1 MKIQTV
7 EVMRVSVPFTET
19 IEWASGRRE
28 GTSRLLVRVETDEG
42 IVGWGETFAHVFV
55 EAVLKNCIPL
65 VIGVDP
71 HDIEYIHGKIEGA
84 GFYHHKRAST
94 YASCAIEMACW
105 DIIGK
110 AAGEPLFKLLGGKLR
125 SMIPCAAY
133 LLNIGSPETMARQAE
148 QYKNQGYKTIK
159 VKIGKD
165 RNGDIAIV
173 DAIRGAIGPDVE
185 LRVDVNG
192 AWTVATAKRQL
203 KKLEKY
209 DLEYVEQPV
218 KLEDLQGLAELR
230 RMSKIPIAVDES
242 AFTDEDVLS
251 IITTRAA
258 DVILIDPH
266 EAGGLWEAKKEAAIA
281 EAAGIPVGIHRAGEL
296 GISKAALLHLVAS
309 TPNMF
314 LAIDDFQILSDDI
327 TKEQLA
333 AVDGYLIV
341 PEGPGLGVEVDG
353 EKLARYQSDIYYSP
367 YLNQRDPNWFPQ
379 KPAY

>member
-1 MKIQTV
+1 MKIGRV
-7 EVMRVSVPFTET
+7 EITRVSVPFTEA

-55 EAVLKNCIPL
+55 EAVLRHCIPL
-65 VIGVDP
+65 VIDVDP

-110 AAGEPLFKLLGGKLR
+110 ATGEPLFRLLGGKLR
-125 SMIPCAAY
+125 GMIPCAAY
-133 LLNIGSPETMARQAE
+133 LLNIASPEAMARQAE
-148 QYKNQGYKTIK
+148 EYKKQGYKTIK

-165 RNGDIAIV
+165 KNSDISII
-173 DAIRGAIGPDVE
+173 DAVRTAIGTNIE
-185 LRVDVNG
+185 LRADVNG
-192 AWTVATAKRQL
+192 AWTIATAKRQL

-218 KLEDLQGLAELR
+218 KSEDLQGLRELR
-230 RMSKIPIAVDES
+230 SMSSIPIAVDES

-251 IITTRAA
+251 IITARAA

-266 EAGGLWEAKKEAAIA
+266 EAGGLWEAKKQAAIA

-296 GISKAALLHLVAS
+296 GISKAALLHLAAS

-327 TKEQLA
+327 IKEQLRE
-333 AVDGYLIV
+333 VDGSLIV
-341 PEGPGLGVEVDG
+341 PERPGLGVEVDDQ
-353 EKLARYQSDIYYSP
+353 KLARYQSDVYYSP